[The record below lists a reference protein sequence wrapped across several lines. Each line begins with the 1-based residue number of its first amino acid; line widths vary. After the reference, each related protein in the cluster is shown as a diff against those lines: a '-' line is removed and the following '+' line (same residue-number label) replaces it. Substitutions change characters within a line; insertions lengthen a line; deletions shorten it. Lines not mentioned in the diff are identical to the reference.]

1 MIISTKKGAP
11 KEELEKIVD
20 RFEKQGL
27 DVTLITGK
35 DYNVFGLVG
44 DTTKIDERDVLANP
58 WIDNVTRV
66 SAPYKRAN
74 RLFHPEDSVIDCG
87 GVGYACKTT
96 NTTLAQLKKGQ
107 RGKLYTYL
115 DVGENAF
122 GLYGFATANELN
134 SFKLLIGVSGVG
146 PKAALAILSAATPE
160 SLAMAIVTGDEKSLT
175 AAPGVG
181 KKIAQRI
188 ILELKDKMARESAAT
203 GLDFSGGAA
212 VSVPAFTNKATEA
225 AQALAVL
232 GYTSAEVAQALKG
245 VDVETLS
252 LEEIIRQCLKKM
264 VK

>member
-1 MIISTKKGAP
+1 M
-11 KEELEKIVD
+11 
-20 RFEKQGL
+20 FFYL
-27 DVTLITGK
+27 DGTVAEILP
-35 DYNVFGLVG
+35 Y
-44 DTTKIDERDVLANP
+44 LA
-58 WIDNVTRV
+58 
-66 SAPYKRAN
+66 
-74 RLFHPEDSVIDCG
+74 VIDCG

-212 VSVPAFTNKATEA
+212 VSVPATEA